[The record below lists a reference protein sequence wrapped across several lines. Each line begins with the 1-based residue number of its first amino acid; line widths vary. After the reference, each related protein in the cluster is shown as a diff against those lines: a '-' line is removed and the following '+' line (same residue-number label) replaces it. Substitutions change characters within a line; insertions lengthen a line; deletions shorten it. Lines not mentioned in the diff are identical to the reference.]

1 MWPFKKNQS
10 IDNLNPNTDKWSVLQ
25 GSADD
30 GPMLIRINTSAQ
42 NWAQHPLLN
51 IRVGF
56 AVPLNQP
63 NPGGL
68 PDASENLVLNQLED
82 VISGYMS
89 ASGPAIHALSIT
101 TGTFK
106 EFVFYMQNS
115 DAIPG
120 IHQTLQT
127 EITSHDVQCMAEHDP
142 EWDVYK
148 SFTH

>member
-89 ASGPAIHALSIT
+89 YMDSSSFARGLSSGGRFDCSRVSGLWVVPRAR
-101 TGTFK
+101 
-106 EFVFYMQNS
+106 
-115 DAIPG
+115 D
-120 IHQTLQT
+120 
-127 EITSHDVQCMAEHDP
+127 HDGLFAR
-142 EWDVYK
+142 
-148 SFTH
+148 